1 MFDKFYLILFI
12 SFVIYLKK
20 KKEKQTLIL
29 IFNHKQ
35 RSTFFFYSDHH
46 NKLIVYIG
54 QSLVSK
60 PKNEMATRTTDEREV
75 EHGR

>member
-20 KKEKQTLIL
+20 TKTKRLYL
-29 IFNHKQ
+29 F
-35 RSTFFFYSDHH
+35 STINSTRHFFYYDHH

>member
-20 KKEKQTLIL
+20 EKEKQTLTR
-29 IFNHKQ
+29 H
-35 RSTFFFYSDHH
+35 FFYSDHH